1 MVKSVIAENAPAKLL
16 AVSVVNTTELAI
28 PFGN

>member
-1 MVKSVIAENAPAKLL
+1 MVKIAENAPAKLL
-16 AVSVVNTTELAI
+16 AVSVVNTTERAI